1 MEDKILKMFFEP
13 ERWEYA
19 IAKGIVKDVPK
30 AVLYQLCKP
39 EKRIEM
45 YVAIRDGK
53 YEIAP
58 PHTAKIPKDT
68 PGEWRTVYVNEGAD
82 RVLLSIANDLL
93 FELMPDCVHPA
104 CKSYLKGVGC
114 GKVVQ
119 EASRSLSPNPSP
131 KGKGSNGPLGWKS
144 DLSKYFDSVPIE
156 FIDAAFDGVEQ
167 RFGESKLIDVLRKYY
182 HSDLYID
189 GETKQVC
196 EKYQSLKQ
204 GCSVASWLAD
214 VLLYH
219 IDERLSKLDGYYVRY
234 SDDMLFIGRDDD
246 KAMAILTEE
255 LARMQMKLNPKKVE
269 WLDDKHWFK
278 FLGFSIKGAS
288 ISMSN
293 SRIKKFQKEIEKRSL
308 SLVPSPKGKGWK
320 LPSFAK
326 ALNDINRYLYHGD
339 GQGHS
344 WATGILGVVNVRQD
358 IDTLNAFVMDCLRAV
373 YTGKTKVGGLGYDKQ
388 GKTGCIVRGR
398 GRNVSANRRKTGD
411 TIDGYISLGCMQDAI
426 RTSRAAYDTLVRS
439 LSHNPSRG
447 SRGQVLD
454 RSGRANQATCPLD
467 PPFPFGEG
475 RGEAALEAAYE
486 VYKHSIPSEK
496 TMHRTARF
504 YALPE
509 SELSDEDMLYGVPRE
524 QAERELE
531 QALANFAYPE
541 DAGWFWQS
549 KNDPDLV
556 VLRSW
561 KPLPQ
566 PLPKREGECYLR

>member
-1 MEDKILKMFFEP
+1 MEDKLLQMFFEP

-30 AVLYQLCKP
+30 NVLYQLCKP
-39 EKRIEM
+39 EVRIKM
-45 YVAIRDGK
+45 YQAIAGGT

-68 PGEWRTVYVNEGAD
+68 PGEFRTVYVNEGAD

-119 EASRSLSPNPSP
+119 EVSRAICDAEPDED
-131 KGKGSNGPLGWKS
+131 GYIGWKS

-156 FIDAAFDGVEQ
+156 FIDAAFDRVEQ

-219 IDERLSKLDGYYVRY
+219 IDEKLSALDMVYDRY
-234 SDDMLFIGRDDD
+234 SDDMVGIGPDAR
-246 KAMAILTEE
+246 KGMAILEEE
-255 LARMQMKLNPKKVE
+255 LAKMGMKLNPKKVE
-269 WLDDKHWFK
+269 WLDADHWFK
-278 FLGFSIKGAS
+278 FLGFSIRGKD
-288 ISMSN
+288 ISMSS
-293 SRIKKFQKEIEKRSL
+293 SRIKKFQKEIEARTTKR
-308 SLVPSPKGKGWK
+308 VKGTVNSEK
-320 LPSFAK
+320 FAA
-326 ALNDINRYLYHGD
+326 ALNRVNRYLYHGD

-373 YTGKTKVGGLGYDKQ
+373 HTGKTKVGGLGYDKQ
-388 GKTGCIVRGR
+388 GKVGCIVRGR

-439 LSHNPSRG
+439 L
-447 SRGQVLD
+447 
-454 RSGRANQATCPLD
+454 T
-467 PPFPFGEG
+467 FGGKNAGHTDSETTSI
-475 RGEAALEAAYE
+475 EMLEAAYA

-509 SELSDEDMLYGVPRE
+509 GELSDEDMLYGMPRE
-524 QAERELE
+524 EAEAALE
-531 QALANFAYPE
+531 SLLGDFAYPE

-561 KPLPQ
+561 CKAA
-566 PLPKREGECYLR
+566 